1 MIRSTQELG
10 ARTYYNWR
18 LGIETLDFWNQYL
31 KEPSVERKKY
41 LYLIYSYVAVSRLI
55 YIFLLHFLNTLL
67 FITTSGCYKGCIC
80 TLNIAFGTLGL
91 LGIWKQDN
99 ITELGI
105 FWYLDLLL
113 YFACL
118 SSQVYGWGR
127 GEHGRLGFGDDKS
140 SKMVPQKVQLLVEE
154 NIVQVEL
161 SVSTI

>member
-18 LGIETLDFWNQYL
+18 LGIETQDFWNQYL
-31 KEPSVERKKY
+31 KEPSVECKKY

-105 FWYLDLLL
+105 FWYLD
-113 YFACL
+113 FFFIFHAFHHRC
-118 SSQVYGWGR
+118 
-127 GEHGRLGFGDDKS
+127 
-140 SKMVPQKVQLLVEE
+140 MVGVEE
-154 NIVQVEL
+154 NMEGLDLEMTRAVKWCPKRFNF
-161 SVSTI
+161 